1 MHGEVLEDLE
11 DLDEQIEM
19 LRERNTEVAY
29 PESRNDLMWVR
40 VCRDSVIP
48 FIQNQ
53 GRSSLLQGDGWFV
66 IKNGMK
72 TVLSILLHLC
82 HITFSHG
89 NTTTAGNNCVGLLL
103 QFH

>member
-19 LRERNTEVAY
+19 LRMRSAGVVY
-29 PESRNDLMWVR
+29 HGSRNDLMWVR

-53 GRSSLLQGDGWFV
+53 GWSPLLQGDGWFV
-66 IKNGMK
+66 VRNGLK
-72 TVLSILLHLC
+72 TVLSILLHLSAAHRQLILKEVSEVC
-82 HITFSHG
+82 VFAVLIT
-89 NTTTAGNNCVGLLL
+89 
-103 QFH
+103 

>member
-11 DLDEQIEM
+11 DLDEQNEM

-72 TVLSILLHLC
+72 TVLSILLHLSAGHRQLILKEVSEVC
-82 HITFSHG
+82 VFAVVIT
-89 NTTTAGNNCVGLLL
+89 
-103 QFH
+103 